1 MGERKKNKWT
11 KNPQRKK
18 KTGDEQRFV
27 KRERNKERKRKAKR
41 NDRRCGL

>member
-1 MGERKKNKWT
+1 MDKKST
-11 KNPQRKK
+11 EKK
-18 KTGDEQRFV
+18 KKGDEQRFV